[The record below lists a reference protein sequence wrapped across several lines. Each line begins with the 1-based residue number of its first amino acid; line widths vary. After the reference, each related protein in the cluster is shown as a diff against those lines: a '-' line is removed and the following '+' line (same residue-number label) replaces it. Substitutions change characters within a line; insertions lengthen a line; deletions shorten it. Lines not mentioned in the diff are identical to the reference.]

1 VPNMR
6 YCPVPDGTE
15 EHHEKPVSET
25 QGQDL
30 NPGLPEYTQSQHLVA
45 V

>member
-1 VPNMR
+1 MPE
-6 YCPVPDGTE
+6 GTE
-15 EHHEKPVSET
+15 EYHKKPVSET

-30 NPGLPEYTQSQHLVA
+30 KPGLPEYTQSEHLVA